1 MVKARPTVGFN
12 METVEHNHLKL
23 KVFDFGG
30 RSKIRRFWHH
40 YSPDADGVIFVV
52 DSTDGERMGEAKEEL
67 QAMMGK
73 RELER
78 AVVLVLANK
87 KDWPKFP
94 CLSHVV
100 PMPPKQSSCN
110 CWGVGHA
117 EVTEVL
123 QLRKRQ
129 VWSHC
134 TSAPKGF
141 GLSEAMDWL
150 SSSLA
155 CPSNGSTSTTR
166 KWEDLPEPA

>member
-1 MVKARPTVGFN
+1 MGARWSQVWRVTGSRARILMLGLDGAGKTTILYKLRLGGMVKARPTVGFN

-87 KDWPKFP
+87 QDWPKFP

-117 EVTEVL
+117 
-123 QLRKRQ
+123 RRQ
-129 VWSHC
+129 H
-134 TSAPKGF
+134 SARGHGF
-141 GLSEAMDWL
+141 K
-150 SSSLA
+150 SS
-155 CPSNGSTSTTR
+155 
-166 KWEDLPEPA
+166 

>member
-1 MVKARPTVGFN
+1 MLGLDGAGKTTILYKLRLGGMVKARPTVGFN

-87 KDWPKFP
+87 QD
-94 CLSHVV
+94 SDA
-100 PMPPKQSSCN
+100 MT
-110 CWGVGHA
+110 A

-129 VWSHC
+129 VWSLHC